1 MTLIKMA
8 LKMRQLSSI
17 IALSLILI
25 LNAQSLTAQ
34 ITTGDLTGNKP
45 KGEVNTITSA
55 VPFLMIAP
63 DSRSGAMGDVGV
75 ALSPDANSMH
85 WNPAKYAF
93 APNDMGFAISYTPWL
108 RELIPDINLAYLSGY
123 KRIDKDQVI
132 GFSML
137 YFSLG
142 NITFTDIVGNTAG
155 QFNPNEFALA
165 VAYARSFSDRF
176 SGSLAFRYIYSNL
189 TGGQFV
195 GGMESNAGQAFAADV
210 SLYYQNEDLIA
221 GNYDATFAWGLNFS
235 NIGSKIS
242 YQKNSDKDFIPMNL
256 RLGAAYTI
264 DFDDYNSLTVAA
276 DINKMLVPTPP
287 IYYNDSLDINGD
299 PVIEFGYD
307 PNVSVPVGIFQ
318 SFYDAPLGFS
328 EELNEYTFSVGL
340 EYWYAKQFAIRGG
353 YFHEHATKGNR
364 KYFTLGIG
372 LRLNVFGLD
381 FAYLVPIYQN
391 NPLANT
397 LRFSLLFDIEGL
409 NGRRR

>member
-1 MTLIKMA
+1 
-8 LKMRQLSSI
+8 MRQLSSI
-17 IALSLILI
+17 IALSLILS
-25 LNAQSLTAQ
+25 LNAKPVLAQ
-34 ITTGDLTGNKP
+34 ITTGELT
-45 KGEVNTITSA
+45 GEVNTITSA

-63 DSRSGAMGDVGV
+63 DSRSGGMGDAGV

-123 KRIDKDQVI
+123 KRLDQEQVI
-132 GFSML
+132 GFSLL

-142 NITFTDIVGNTAG
+142 NITFTDVVGNTSG
-155 QFNPNEFALA
+155 QFNPNEFALD

-189 TGGQFV
+189 TGGTFV
-195 GGMESNAGQAFAADV
+195 GGMESNPGMAYAADV

-221 GNYDATFAWGLNFS
+221 GDYDAKFAWGLNLS
-235 NIGSKIS
+235 NLGSKIS
-242 YQKNSDKDFIPMNL
+242 YQKNSDKDFIPINL

-264 DFDDYNSLTVAA
+264 DFDDYNSLTMAG
-276 DINKMLVPTPP
+276 DINKMMVPTPP
-287 IYYNDSLDINGD
+287 VYYSDSVDIKGD
-299 PVIEFGYD
+299 PVIEFGRD
-307 PNVSVPVGIFQ
+307 PNVGVAAGIFQ
-318 SFYDAPLGFS
+318 SFYDAPGGFA
-328 EELNEYTFSVGL
+328 EELNEFTFSAGL

-364 KYFTLGIG
+364 KYFTMGIG

-391 NPLANT
+391 NPLSNT

-409 NGRRR
+409 NGRR

>member
-1 MTLIKMA
+1 
-8 LKMRQLSSI
+8 MRQLSSI
-17 IALSLILI
+17 LAISLVLI
-25 LNAQSLTAQ
+25 LNAKPVSAQ
-34 ITTGDLTGNKP
+34 ITTGQLT
-45 KGEVNTITSA
+45 GEVNTITSA

-63 DSRSGAMGDVGV
+63 DSRSGGMGDVGV

-123 KRIDKDQVI
+123 KRIDRDQVI
-132 GFSML
+132 GFSLL

-142 NITFTDIVGNTAG
+142 DITFTDVVGNTAG
-155 QFNPNEFALA
+155 QFNPNEFAID
-165 VAYARSFSDRF
+165 VAYARTFSDRF
-176 SGSLAFRYIYSNL
+176 AGSLAFRYIYSNL

-195 GGMESNAGQAFAADV
+195 GGMESNPGQAFAADV
-210 SLYYQNEDLIA
+210 SLYYQNEDLFA
-221 GNYDATFAWGLNFS
+221 GDYNAKFAWGMNIS
-235 NIGSKIS
+235 NLGSKIS
-242 YQKNSDKDFIPMNL
+242 YQKNSDKDFIPINL
-256 RLGAAYTI
+256 RIGAAYTI
-264 DFDDYNSLTVAA
+264 EFDDYNSLTVAV

-287 IYYNDSLDINGD
+287 VYFNDSLDIDGE
-299 PVIEFGYD
+299 PVIEFGY
-307 PNVSVPVGIFQ
+307 PSNVGVPVGIFQ
-318 SFYDAPLGFS
+318 SFYDAPMGFK
-328 EELNEYTFSVGL
+328 EELNEFTYSFGL

-381 FAYLVPIYQN
+381 FAYLAPIYQQ

-409 NGRRR
+409 SSGR